1 MIILAIVGLFF
12 NQLTDWVET
21 PSLWLRLPCRSEC
34 FICWLVTKVTCF
46 FPFFVRLSLLLI
58 CQDAQKAINEM
69 NGAWL
74 GNRAI
79 RTNWACRKPTAPI
92 EKPGWYPACSI
103 GKIQQ
108 FLGSASF
115 IHKVIFLHNHSLPQ
129 RRAHSFDTKVP
140 WPGQKRGYDFFDMQH
155 THPLCLLGFCTFPAL

>member
-1 MIILAIVGLFF
+1 MFYP
-12 NQLTDWVET
+12 NLTCNKGYFV
-21 PSLWLRLPCRSEC
+21 
-34 FICWLVTKVTCF
+34 
-46 FPFFVRLSLLLI
+46 FPFFLRLSLLLI

-79 RTNWACRKPTAPI
+79 RTNWACRKPPAPI

-108 FLGSASF
+108 SF
-115 IHKVIFLHNHSLPQ
+115 IHKVIFLRNHSIPWHW
-129 RRAHSFDTKVP
+129 AHLFDTKVP
-140 WPGQKRGYDFFDMQH
+140 WPGQKRGNGFLICSIPIHYV
-155 THPLCLLGFCTFPAL
+155 CLGFALFQHYKKQNMAFGLNYSVICNLCSCDWIWC